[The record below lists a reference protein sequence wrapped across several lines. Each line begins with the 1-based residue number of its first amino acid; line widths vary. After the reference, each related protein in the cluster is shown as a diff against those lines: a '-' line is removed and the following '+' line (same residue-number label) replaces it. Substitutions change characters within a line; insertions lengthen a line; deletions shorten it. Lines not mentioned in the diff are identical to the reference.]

1 MKLSIVDQ
9 SPVPSGST
17 AAVALRNTI
26 ELAKL
31 ADRLG
36 YERYWLAEHHATAG
50 FAGSAPEIL
59 IARVAAETTHIRV
72 GSGGVMLP
80 HYSPLKVVEVFRT
93 LHALYPGRIDL
104 GLGRAPGGTHLE
116 TFALRRERSREMQ
129 LDDFPEQL
137 GELLA
142 FLNGA
147 FPAGHPFARIEVSPA
162 LEGAPDVWLLGSSM
176 WSSSVAA
183 QAGLPYAFAHF
194 IDPKP
199 TRAAI
204 ENYRYNFEN
213 LHRAAEPRAVVA
225 VGAICADT
233 EEEARRHSLSL
244 KLFRRLLLLGAK
256 LGPIASPEEAEARLA
271 DLPNVPSGERSE
283 WPRVFIGSPEQ
294 VHEGIS
300 NLATALGVDEVM
312 VVTVMH
318 DHAARLRSHELLAE
332 SFALEPRAGTALTP
346 HARTL

>member
-1 MKLSIVDQ
+1 VRVIVLVKEHEVKLSIVDQ

-17 AAVALRNTI
+17 TTDALRNTI
-26 ELAKL
+26 ELARL

-50 FAGSAPEIL
+50 FAGSAPEVL
-59 IARVAAETTHIRV
+59 IARVAAETSGIRV

-116 TFALRRERSREMQ
+116 TFALRRERSREIQ

-137 GELLA
+137 AELLA
-142 FLNGA
+142 FMNEA

-162 LEGAPDVWLLGSSM
+162 LAGGPDVWLLGSSM

-183 QAGLPYAFAHF
+183 QVGLPYAFAHF

-199 TRAAI
+199 TRAAV

-213 LHRAAEPRAVVA
+213 LRRDAEPRAVVA

-233 EEEARRHSLSL
+233 EEEARRLSLSL
-244 KLFRRLLLLGAK
+244 KLFRRLLLLGRRI
-256 LGPIASPEEAEARLA
+256 GPIPSPEEASAQLA
-271 DLPNVPSGERSE
+271 ELPDVGGGARSE
-283 WPRVFIGSPEQ
+283 WPRVFVGAPEQ
-294 VHEGIS
+294 LRDRIS
-300 NLATALGVDEVM
+300 GMATALGVDEVM
-312 VVTVMH
+312 VVTVVH
-318 DHAARLRSHELLAE
+318 DHAARLRSHELLAQAFE
-332 SFALEPRAGTALTP
+332 LKARA
-346 HARTL
+346 